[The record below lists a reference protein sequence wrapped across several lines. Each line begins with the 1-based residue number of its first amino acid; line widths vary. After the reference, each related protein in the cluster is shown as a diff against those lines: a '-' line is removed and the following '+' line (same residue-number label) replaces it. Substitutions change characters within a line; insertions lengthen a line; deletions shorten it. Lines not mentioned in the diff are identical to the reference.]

1 MSKENKSIQ
10 DELAELSKIV
20 DWFDGEEFTLE
31 LAIDKFKQAETLA
44 EKVES
49 DLKALK
55 NNIQIVKKKFD
66 SEE

>member
-10 DELAELSKIV
+10 EELAELSKIV
-20 DWFDGEEFTLE
+20 EWFDSEEFTLE

-44 EKVES
+44 EKVEN

-55 NNIQIVKKKFD
+55 NDIQIVKKKFD
-66 SEE
+66 SED